1 MNNFEQCILNKIDNN
16 IKLSY
21 EEMEKFVWEHSIDR
35 IKNNKENNIKTIVK
49 IGERYFLIKW
59 KDSSTQLKANQYFGQ
74 PYEVIKK
81 EYNKIVHVVEW
92 VEK

>member
-21 EEMEKFVWEHSIDR
+21 DEMEKLVWEHSIDR

-92 VEK
+92 IEK